1 MKKIIA
7 LTFSLLFILACNEDP
22 KKKKTYLPPSSGP
35 INTISV
41 VIDNELWDNEV
52 GETIRSVFAAPL
64 IGLPQDEPLFS
75 MSQIPPAAFKDKAR
89 HTRSILKISK
99 GEDSIFN
106 LIENQYAKPQSIFDI
121 TGNSNEEL
129 IKIINDNA
137 AKMIDVFNKEEIKE
151 RQYQFRKSQLDDN
164 KLENNFG
171 IKINIP
177 SIFRMAKQTEDFYW
191 LRRSLK
197 GYKTMDLM
205 IYEVPLDAIRAGDS
219 AVTDIVNIRNRTIAE
234 QDLGE
239 DGMTMKVEEA
249 YTPALFETII
259 DNKKTYETKGL
270 WVIRDKGTIMSGP
283 FVNYAIEDKINK
295 RFLIVDG
302 YVYAPQLAKRGLVF
316 DLEAIIKSI
325 KIK

>member
-106 LIENQYAKPQSIFDI
+106 LIENQHAKPQSIFDI
-121 TGNSNEEL
+121 TANSNEEL

-151 RQYQFRKSQLDDN
+151 RQYQFRKSRASWLSN
-164 KLENNFG
+164 SKFRSALPLRLSTRIRISESNIEAPKYFASSPF
-171 IKINIP
+171 INA
-177 SIFRMAKQTEDFYW
+177 R
-191 LRRSLK
+191 
-197 GYKTMDLM
+197 
-205 IYEVPLDAIRAGDS
+205 
-219 AVTDIVNIRNRTIAE
+219 
-234 QDLGE
+234 
-239 DGMTMKVEEA
+239 
-249 YTPALFETII
+249 
-259 DNKKTYETKGL
+259 
-270 WVIRDKGTIMSGP
+270 
-283 FVNYAIEDKINK
+283 
-295 RFLIVDG
+295 
-302 YVYAPQLAKRGLVF
+302 
-316 DLEAIIKSI
+316 
-325 KIK
+325 